1 MPKLITK
8 FKFMQ
13 PGKGKSVGGYAQYIA
28 TREGVEMIDD
38 SHRNDPATNRQ
49 KKLIQ
54 KMLKD
59 FPDMKG
65 SHEYLDFKTQ
75 PTMGNASEFISRVVE
90 DNMDAMSDSKTYADY
105 IATRPRAERFGT
117 HGLFTDDG
125 EPVHLSK
132 VSEEL
137 NQHQGNVWTAI
148 ISLRRE
154 DAERLGFN
162 TGARWRDLLRTQTE
176 LLSTNLKIPMNHLRW
191 YAAFHNESHHPH
203 VHLIAYSTD
212 PTEGRLTPKG
222 VENIRSALA
231 KDIFAQDLLCTFQR
245 QTGLRD
251 ELRSE
256 SRERIAQ
263 VVEEIN
269 GGVYSNPAVEEL
281 LLKLADKLSRTS
293 GKKVYGYLKPD
304 VKAIIDTIVAELAK
318 DKRLQELYNLWYEQ
332 REEVLRTYTDTLPER
347 IPLEQNKDF
356 KAIRNAVIQEALK
369 IQTIREQEIS
379 APEAGVPPSPETVHE
394 PPFAPPVDDSG
405 GEKEKSVRME
415 PRPVSRQGHP
425 SVCRVGGRYMATA
438 SLRLLQEL
446 SRLIQN
452 KTEEQRKNQRVDR
465 KLKRQIEEKKQSL
478 GIRG

>member
-1 MPKLITK
+1 
-8 FKFMQ
+8 MQ

-38 SHRNDPATNRQ
+38 SHRHDPATDRQ

-59 FPDMKG
+59 FPDAKG
-65 SHEYLDFKTQ
+65 SHEYLDFKQQ
-75 PTMGNASEFISRVVE
+75 PTMGNASEFISRTLE
-90 DNMDAMSDSKTYADY
+90 EHMDAVADTKTYADY

-162 TGARWRDLLRTQTE
+162 TGARWRDFLRTQTE
-176 LLSTNLKIPMNHLRW
+176 LFSTNLKIPMNHLRW

-231 KDIFAQDLLCTFQR
+231 KDIFSQDLLCTYQR
-245 QTGLRD
+245 QTGIRD

-263 VVEEIN
+263 VVGQIN
-269 GGVYSNPAVEEL
+269 DGFYDNPAVEEL
-281 LLKLADKLSRTS
+281 LLKLAERLSRTS

-318 DKRLQELYNLWYEQ
+318 DERLHELYNLWYEQ
-332 REEVLRTYTDTLPER
+332 REEVLRTYTDTLPDR

-379 APEAGVPPSPETVHE
+379 ASVAEVPPSPVPVYE
-394 PPFAPPVDDSG
+394 PPVAPPVVDSR
-405 GEKEKSVRME
+405 GEEDKPDRTE
-415 PRPVSRQGHP
+415 PRPVPRQGHP

-452 KTEEQRKNQRVDR
+452 KADDQKKRQTVDR
-465 KLKRQIEEKKQSL
+465 KQKRQIEEKKEAL

>member
-38 SHRNDPATNRQ
+38 SHRHDPATERQ

-59 FPDMKG
+59 FPDTKG
-65 SHEYLDFKTQ
+65 SHEYLDFKQQATV
-75 PTMGNASEFISRVVE
+75 GNASEFISRVIE
-90 DNMDAMSDSKTYADY
+90 ENMDAVADSKTYADY
-105 IATRPRAERFGT
+105 IATRPRAERFGA

-125 EPVHLSK
+125 KPVHLSK

-137 NQHQGNVWTAI
+137 NQHEGNVWTAI

-176 LLSTNLKIPMNHLRW
+176 LLSTNLKIPIGHLRW

-231 KDIFAQDLLCTFQR
+231 KDIFSQDLLCTYQR
-245 QTGLRD
+245 QTGIRD
-251 ELRSE
+251 ELRTE
-256 SRERIAQ
+256 SQERISKI
-263 VVEEIN
+263 VEQIN
-269 GGVYSNPAVEEL
+269 DGFYDNPALEEL

-304 VKAIIDTIVAELAK
+304 VKAIIDSIVEELARDERIK
-318 DKRLQELYNLWYEQ
+318 ELYNLWYEQ
-332 REEVLRTYTDTLPER
+332 REAVLRTYTDTLPER
-347 IPLEQNKDF
+347 IPLEQNKEF

-369 IQTIREQEIS
+369 IQTLWEEEMPHQIDPI
-379 APEAGVPPSPETVHE
+379 
-394 PPFAPPVDDSG
+394 PVDSIPEESTDDIQQ
-405 GEKEKSVRME
+405 E
-415 PRPVSRQGHP
+415 PEETPAPREVQKPQSITRKGF
-425 SVCRVGGRYMATA
+425 CAATA

-446 SRLIQN
+446 SRLIQS
-452 KTEEQRKNQRVDR
+452 KSDDKKQQKSIDR
-465 KLKRQIEEKKQSL
+465 KQKREIEEKKQAL

>member
-1 MPKLITK
+1 
-8 FKFMQ
+8 
-13 PGKGKSVGGYAQYIA
+13 
-28 TREGVEMIDD
+28 
-38 SHRNDPATNRQ
+38 
-49 KKLIQ
+49 
-54 KMLKD
+54 
-59 FPDMKG
+59 
-65 SHEYLDFKTQ
+65 
-75 PTMGNASEFISRVVE
+75 
-90 DNMDAMSDSKTYADY
+90 MDAVADTKTYADY
-105 IATRPRAERFGT
+105 IATRPRAERFGA

-162 TGARWRDLLRTQTE
+162 TGARWRDFLRTQTE

-231 KDIFAQDLLCTFQR
+231 TEIFSQDLLCTYQR
-245 QTGLRD
+245 QTGIRDDLRT
-251 ELRSE
+251 E

-263 VVEEIN
+263 VVAQIN
-269 GGVYSNPAVEEL
+269 DGFYDNPVVEEL

-318 DKRLQELYNLWYEQ
+318 DERLQELYNLWYEQ
-332 REEVLRTYTDTLPER
+332 REEVLRTYTDTLPDR
-347 IPLEQNKDF
+347 IPLERNKEF

-369 IQTIREQEIS
+369 IQTIREQEVT
-379 APEAGVPPSPETVHE
+379 APETVLPHTPESVRE
-394 PPFAPPVDDSG
+394 PEETSSPEDLPDDSD
-405 GEKEKSVRME
+405 EDIRTE
-415 PRPVSRQGHP
+415 PRPAPAPRRQ
-425 SVCRVGGRYMATA
+425 SVCHVGGLYMATA

-452 KTEEQRKNQRVDR
+452 KADDQKKRQTVDR
-465 KLKRQIEEKKQSL
+465 KQKRQIEEKKQSL

>member
-13 PGKGKSVGGYAQYIA
+13 PGKGKSVGGYARYIA
-28 TREGVEMIDD
+28 TREGVELIDD
-38 SHRNDPATNRQ
+38 SHRNDPSTDRQ

-54 KMLKD
+54 KMLRD

-65 SHEYLDFKTQ
+65 SHEYLDFKQ
-75 PTMGNASEFISRVVE
+75 EPTMGNASDFISRVVE

-105 IATRPRAERFGT
+105 IATRPRTERFGT

-125 EPVHLSK
+125 VPVHLSK

-191 YAAFHNESHHPH
+191 YAAFHDESHHPH

-231 KDIFAQDLLCTFQR
+231 KDIFSQDLLCTYQR

-256 SRERIAQ
+256 SRERIAK

-269 GGVYSNPAVEEL
+269 GGVYSDPAVEEL

-304 VKAIIDTIVAELAK
+304 VKAIIDTIVARLAQEE
-318 DKRLQELYNLWYEQ
+318 RIQELYNLWYEQ

-347 IPLEQNKDF
+347 IPLEQNKEF
-356 KAIRNAVIQEALK
+356 KTIRNAVIQEALK
-369 IQTIREQEIS
+369 IQTIREQEIP
-379 APEAGVPPSPETVHE
+379 APEAENPAWEWEIPYFREPAAQPPPGDSNADSDSEE
-394 PPFAPPVDDSG
+394 EAPL
-405 GEKEKSVRME
+405 
-415 PRPVSRQGHP
+415 PRRQ
-425 SVCRVGGRYMATA
+425 SVCHVGGLYMATA
-438 SLRLLQEL
+438 SLQLLREL

-452 KTEEQRKNQRVDR
+452 KTEEQKRNPRVDR